1 MSHPD
6 ASRQGGDPPCVES
19 QAPEHALHT
28 GVGVDAVRP
37 LCPRR
42 QVLAL
47 SGGGYRGL
55 FTARVLEH
63 LETAASSRIK
73 QHFQLCVGTSAGA
86 LIAAALA
93 HGIAA
98 QTVRECFQ
106 HHGPRIFRRD
116 WTTPWR
122 RLFHVPYGVEG
133 LNLAMNTMF
142 GRDREL
148 LDTPLATLP
157 LPLILTAVGLRSHRA
172 KILGGK
178 GLGDGRH
185 PKITLRQAILASAA
199 APTYFPAVCPPTDE
213 ALVDGG
219 LVANAPEL
227 VALAYG
233 RKALAVKLEDLYLL
247 GIGSAA
253 PDSSHVVSA
262 RAGRGGLGWLLSS
275 RGLVQLTLDGQ
286 EDLSVRVTAL
296 LAGDRYLR
304 VDRAPSPAQA
314 QVIAL
319 DSARPEATVALL
331 DLADECFAE
340 YRGRA
345 ELRAYFN

>member
-1 MSHPD
+1 MSSADFCPPGDGPQAADHP
-6 ASRQGGDPPCVES
+6 
-19 QAPEHALHT
+19 LHT
-28 GVGVDAVRP
+28 AAPAAAIRP
-37 LCPRR
+37 LCGRR

-63 LETAASSRIK
+63 LETDTHTQIRD
-73 QHFQLCVGTSAGA
+73 HFQLCVGTSAGA

-93 HGIAA
+93 HGIEAHA
-98 QTVRECFQ
+98 IRDCFQ
-106 HHGPRIFRRD
+106 RHGPRIFRRD

-122 RLFHVPYGVEG
+122 RLFHVPYGVDG
-133 LNLAMNTMF
+133 LNLAMDKLF

-148 LDTPLATLP
+148 LDTALATLS

-185 PKITLRQAILASAA
+185 PRITLRQAILASAA

-233 RKALAVKLEDLYLL
+233 RKALAVKLDDLYLL
-247 GIGSAA
+247 GVGSAA
-253 PDSSHVVSA
+253 PDSSHVISA

-286 EDLSVRVTAL
+286 EDLSVRLTSL

-304 VDRAPSPAQA
+304 IDRAPSPAQA

-331 DLADECFAE
+331 DLADQCFAE
-340 YRGRA
+340 YRDRA
-345 ELRAYFN
+345 DLRAYFS

>member
-1 MSHPD
+1 MPAGNAPAVPH
-6 ASRQGGDPPCVES
+6 
-19 QAPEHALHT
+19 APEHVLHT
-28 GVGVDAVRP
+28 GTPAEAIRP
-37 LCPRR
+37 LRARR

-55 FTARVLEH
+55 FTARILEH
-63 LETAASSRIK
+63 LENAADSRIRE
-73 QHFQLCVGTSAGA
+73 HFQLCVGTSAGG

-93 HGIAA
+93 HGIEAGA
-98 QTVRECFQ
+98 IRDCFQ
-106 HHGPRIFRRD
+106 RHGPRIFRRD

-133 LNLAMNTMF
+133 LNLAMDRLF

-148 LDTPLATLP
+148 LDTALASLP

-199 APTYFPAVCPPTDE
+199 APTYFPAVCPPNDE

-233 RKALAVKLEDLYLL
+233 RKALAVKLEDLHLL

-253 PDSSHVVSA
+253 PDSSHVVKA

-296 LAGDRYLR
+296 LAGERYLR
-304 VDRAPSPAQA
+304 IDRAPSPAQA
-314 QVIAL
+314 QAIAL

-331 DLADECFAE
+331 DLADQCYAE
-340 YRGRA
+340 IRTQAR
-345 ELRAYFN
+345 LRAYFS

>member
-1 MSHPD
+1 MSD
-6 ASRQGGDPPCVES
+6 TPP
-19 QAPEHALHT
+19 AEHRLHET
-28 GVGVDAVRP
+28 ATPVRP
-37 LCPRR
+37 LRTRR

-63 LETAASSRIK
+63 LENAAGRPMRD
-73 QHFQLCVGTSAGA
+73 HFQLYVGTSAGA

-93 HGIAA
+93 HGIEA
-98 QTVRECFQ
+98 QAIRATFER
-106 HHGPRIFRRD
+106 HGPRIFRHEWSTR
-116 WTTPWR
+116 WR

-133 LNLAMNTMF
+133 LNDAMNELF
-142 GRDREL
+142 GGEREV
-148 LDTPLATLP
+148 LDTALATLP
-157 LPLILTAVGLRSHRA
+157 LPLIVTAVGLRSHRA

-199 APTYFPAVCPPTDE
+199 APTYFPALCPPTDE

-233 RKALAVKLEDLYLL
+233 HKCLAVKLEDLYLL

-253 PDSSHVVSA
+253 PDASHTVSA

-286 EDLSVRVTAL
+286 ENLSVRITTL
-296 LAGDRYLR
+296 LAGERYLR
-304 VDRAPSPAQA
+304 IDRAPSPAQA

-319 DSARPEATVALL
+319 DSATPQATVALL
-331 DLADECFAE
+331 DLADQCFAE
-340 YRGRA
+340 IRTQAR
-345 ELRAYFN
+345 LRAYFA